1 MVHLASHLQKLIDL
15 KMVNQFAEK
24 HRLMETSN
32 QLLQC
37 LEHLKCLDQVVL
49 FLHLNS
55 SLILFEKVNQRN
67 VDYQLKF

>member
-1 MVHLASHLQKLIDL
+1 MVHLASQSQKYFYQV
-15 KMVNQFAEK
+15 MVNQSAGK
-24 HRLMETSN
+24 HRLTETSN

-37 LEHLKCLDQVVL
+37 LEHLKCLDQLVL

-67 VDYQLKF
+67 VVHQLKF